1 MPIYIRPLLSRVR
14 YVSASRDVQRSAR
27 IGHRRPRARRAATST
42 TSCPSLWTTT
52 AGLDDCR
59 AVSADYTY
67 ELRRGEEIVATGR
80 LLLEDDVSLGDELT
94 LAGFRAR
101 VEELAWAAGESRLVL
116 SAAELA
122 D

>member
-1 MPIYIRPLLSRVR
+1 
-14 YVSASRDVQRSAR
+14 
-27 IGHRRPRARRAATST
+27 
-42 TSCPSLWTTT
+42 
-52 AGLDDCR
+52 
-59 AVSADYTY
+59 VSADYTY

>member
-1 MPIYIRPLLSRVR
+1 M
-14 YVSASRDVQRSAR
+14 
-27 IGHRRPRARRAATST
+27 
-42 TSCPSLWTTT
+42 
-52 AGLDDCR
+52 DDSR
-59 AVSADYTY
+59 AVSADYAY

-80 LLLEDDVSLGDELT
+80 LLLEGDVSLGDELT

-116 SAAELA
+116 STSELA